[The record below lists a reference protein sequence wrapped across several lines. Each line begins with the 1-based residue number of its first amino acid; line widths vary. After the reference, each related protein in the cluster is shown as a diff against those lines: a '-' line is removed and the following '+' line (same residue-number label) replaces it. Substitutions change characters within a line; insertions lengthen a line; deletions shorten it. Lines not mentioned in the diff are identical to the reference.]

1 MDASELKILWSVAGN
16 PLAVERARGF
26 AAAAEIQLARGRR
39 QRKGLLIWAISALGV
54 STVFGEWT
62 MWRHGTGTS
71 DIWYARA
78 IMAAAWIGV
87 YGLWRLFRAAP
98 KPATPAAAASP
109 SIRDAME
116 RLVTDARLKCRERQV
131 LLALYVA
138 MGPLL
143 ALAIQAL
150 RESGKMRPHEA
161 QSAAWLGGVVLGG
174 FALGFLSDL
183 LFKKLPEKRRLE
195 ALLREYETPKPE
207 AR

>member
-1 MDASELKILWSVAGN
+1 MDASELKLLWTVAGN
-16 PLAVERARGF
+16 PLAAERARGF
-26 AAAAEIQLARGRR
+26 AAAAELELARERR
-39 QRKGLLIWAISALGV
+39 KRKGLLIWAISVLGV
-54 STVFGEWT
+54 STLFGEWT
-62 MWRHGTGTS
+62 MWRQGTGTS

-78 IMAAAWIGV
+78 MMAAAWLGV
-87 YGLWRLFRAAP
+87 YGLWRVFRAAP
-98 KPATPAAAASP
+98 EPAVAP

-116 RLVTDARLKCRERQV
+116 RLVKDARLKCRERQV

-174 FALGFLSDL
+174 FALGFLADL
-183 LFKKLPEKRRLE
+183 WFKKLPEKRRLE
-195 ALLREYETPKPE
+195 ALLREYQPPE
-207 AR
+207 PDAR